1 MEVRIVLDQFDPPV
15 GRLQVLTTPTRSG
28 DSMRPAVPFI
38 GWLGLLH
45 ALSDAIGS
53 PGDPPGG
60 P

>member
-1 MEVRIVLDQFDPPV
+1 MLDQFDPPV

>member
-15 GRLQVLTTPTRSG
+15 GRLEVLTTPWRSG
-28 DSMRPAVPFI
+28 DSIRAAVPFI
-38 GWLGLLH
+38 GWLGLLR

-53 PGDPPGG
+53 PGGPPGA